1 MHINLTQ
8 RLFITI
14 KSNISGKLLSSCWD
28 VLLGTAGTLNLDF
41 ANSLTS
47 ANTCMW
53 KSYAETPPVKLNVA
67 IWDIQKFVNS
77 SEITIDASLVNG
89 AASNT

>member
-1 MHINLTQ
+1 MSVDT
-8 RLFITI
+8 
-14 KSNISGKLLSSCWD
+14 LS
-28 VLLGTAGTLNLDF
+28 LGI
-41 ANSLTS
+41 ANSLSS

-53 KSYAETPPVKLNVA
+53 KSYAESPPVKLNIA
-67 IWDIQKFVNS
+67 IWDIPKFVNS